1 MYVIAIGKNVEY
13 FKATGWV
20 TFTRTDITNATKF
33 RTKNEAQ
40 DAIKLNGI
48 TSSFMEVK
56 VVEVSTPLRNI

>member
-33 RTKNEAQ
+33 KTQAEAQ
-40 DAIKLNGI
+40 DAIKLNGLLS
-48 TSSFMEVK
+48 TFSNVK
-56 VVEVSTPLRNI
+56 VVKIS

>member
-33 RTKNEAQ
+33 RTKSEAQ

>member
-20 TFTRTDITNATKF
+20 TFTKTDITNASKF

-40 DAIKLNGI
+40 EAIKLNGV
-48 TSSFMEVK
+48 TNAFMNVK
-56 VVEVSTPLRNI
+56 FLEVSTPLRNI